1 MPLTALLRLSY
12 RNLLRHGRR
21 NGILLTSICVAIAGV
36 IFLNALLR
44 GMQLD
49 LERAARENL
58 VGDFQVTA
66 PGYLEDPQASHGF
79 ILAQEQIWQLNEHW
93 PGGWTARLSVPAVVT
108 SERENRGVTL
118 VGIDPLQDSQSFLA
132 RAGIDGEPVADVEAK
147 GLLVGKALL
156 EELQTAPG
164 KRVVIIGLDSAGRS
178 RESGLKISGAYDAD
192 GTALEKQFAFMGRSA
207 LQALM
212 GTDMGIGQVTEVSI
226 MFPEPRTA
234 ESARPTVVQIFP
246 NLVVSHWRER
256 NAQSAAMFDM
266 MDLTSH
272 IWFVIVMFALGF
284 GLVNA
289 LVTAVMERRR
299 EFGIL
304 RCVGM
309 RPSAVLVQVLIESLL
324 IMLLGVAAGILLGF
338 AGVALT
344 GGSID
349 LGMYAKGMEIAGFS
363 SAISLSIEWGDVV
376 NVAGLSAVFGILASL
391 IPAWRANRIGAL
403 QAVAR

>member
-21 NGILLTSICVAIAGV
+21 NGILLASICVAIAGV

-58 VGDFQVTA
+58 VGDFQITA

-79 ILAQEQIWQLNEHW
+79 ILGQDQIRQLDEHW
-93 PGGWTARLSVPAVVT
+93 PGGWAARLSVPAVVT
-108 SERENRGVTL
+108 SERENRGVML
-118 VGIDPLQDSQSFLA
+118 VGIDPLQESQSFLA
-132 RAGIDGEPVADVEAK
+132 RAVIDGEPLPDVESK

-178 RESGLKISGAYDAD
+178 RESGVKISGTYDAD
-192 GTALEKQFAFMGRSA
+192 GAALEKQFVFLGRSA

-212 GTDMGIGQVTEVSI
+212 GTDLDIGQMTEVSI
-226 MFPEPRTA
+226 MFPDPRTA
-234 ESARPTVVQIFP
+234 ESQRPTVARIFP
-246 NLVVSHWRER
+246 NLVISHWRER
-256 NAQSAAMFDM
+256 NAQSSAMFDL

-309 RPSAVLVQVLIESLL
+309 RPSVVLVQVLIESLL

-349 LGMYAKGMEIAGFS
+349 LGGYAEGMAIAGFS
-363 SAISLSIEWGDVV
+363 SVISLSIEWRDVV
-376 NVAGLSAVFGILASL
+376 NVAVLSAVFGILASL
-391 IPAWRANRIGAL
+391 IPAWRANRMGAL
-403 QAVAR
+403 QAVTR